1 MVYLVSTV
9 KQRVC
14 ITAADGSLQDEML
27 DPEIG
32 RSFYGKQPLQVQ
44 AEQMR
49 NLRVFFQGARIAIPA
64 SAGSRIEL
72 VER

>member
-9 KQRVC
+9 RQRVC
-14 ITAADGSLQDEML
+14 ITAADGSLQEESL
-27 DPEIG
+27 DPEVG

-64 SAGSRIEL
+64 STGNRIEL